1 MLAPWR
7 VSGRVLRIT
16 VSATMLCILAY
27 TCMLVVLWP
36 GRWMDPLGGMARNL
50 AVLPALAMSWVLSER
65 R

>member
-1 MLAPWR
+1 M
-7 VSGRVLRIT
+7 I
-16 VSATMLCILAY
+16 LCIFAY

-36 GRWMDPLGGMARNL
+36 ATWMDPRGGMARNL